1 MVFNKNEKD
10 VMLKKWEGTSFED
23 PITFKERVAKIGFK
37 YIIIGYEVCP
47 TTGKNH
53 LQWYG
58 ETLKKIRLS
67 SIGNKKHLNCTVF
80 PLRRSVKAAI
90 DYIIDNKDK
99 PNPIFEEFGTRPD
112 EYHEGTKVDNSNKIS
127 QAVARKAVS
136 LEILALAC
144 SGKFDIIAD
153 KYPGQYLR
161 SYQVLRKIY
170 ADSLPKPMKDNIQCI
185 LVRGP
190 SGSGKTQF
198 LKRHFQTDD
207 VYWYNKNP
215 NFYERYDCEQT
226 LVVDD
231 LDKSHRHLLN
241 HLKTTCDTVPN
252 LFNVKFGSM
261 WSGIR
266 KIIVTTQYTWDQL
279 IGVNDRGQCVDPELK
294 QALER
299 RFDTY
304 IIYSRDEETQD
315 LYVTSPENETVFIS
329 SLRNYLL
336 EINFI

>member
-1 MVFNKNEKD
+1 
-10 VMLKKWEGTSFED
+10 MLKKWEGTSFED
-23 PITFKERVAKIGFK
+23 PVTFKARAEKVGFK
-37 YIIIGYEVCP
+37 YLIIGYETCP
-47 TTGKNH
+47 TTGKPH

-58 ETLKKIRLS
+58 ETYKKIRLS

-90 DYIIDNKDK
+90 DYMIDNKDK
-99 PNPIFEEFGTRPD
+99 PNPVFEEFGTRPG
-112 EYHEGTKVDNSNKIS
+112 EYFEGTKTDNNNKIS
-127 QAVARKAVS
+127 QASARKAVS
-136 LEILALAC
+136 LEILALAR

-170 ADSLPKPMKDNIQCI
+170 ADSLPKPEKDNIQCI

-190 SGSGKTQF
+190 SGCGKTQF
-198 LKRHFQTDD
+198 LKKHFQTDD

-215 NFYERYDCEQT
+215 NFFEKYDCEQT
-226 LVVDD
+226 LVIDD
-231 LDKSHRHLLN
+231 LDRSHRHLLF

-261 WSGIR
+261 WSNIR
-266 KIIVTTQYTWDQL
+266 KIIVTTQYTFASL
-279 IGVNDRGQCVDPELK
+279 IGRNDKGQCIDEELEE
-294 QALER
+294 ALTR
-299 RFDTY
+299 RFQIFDV
-304 IIYSRDEETQD
+304 REREVETQD
-315 LYVTSPENETVFIS
+315 LYVTSPNVQQVFLS

-336 EINFI
+336 LINFI